1 MRRASWM
8 SLGMIASAASW
19 SARTAWLWNLR
30 SVLKSCAISLTSLWN
45 GSFLIRSS
53 VLFWYL
59 RISLPQSENK
69 WHQHLPYIH
78 SEFQERFFT
87 PPVVGADF
95 LAASVLRVAKLTFVA
110 SCFLGALPP
119 VDLRAVCFVRAM
131 PRRLQEAVGEV
142 SDLGDED
149 EGMKKVNGYSRA
161 TGGGRRKR
169 CQGAFTLN

>member
-78 SEFQERFFT
+78 SEFQERT
-87 PPVVGADF
+87 MKMLPEGDGP
-95 LAASVLRVAKLTFVA
+95 RTLTFVA

-131 PRRLQEAVGEV
+131 PRRLQEEVGEV